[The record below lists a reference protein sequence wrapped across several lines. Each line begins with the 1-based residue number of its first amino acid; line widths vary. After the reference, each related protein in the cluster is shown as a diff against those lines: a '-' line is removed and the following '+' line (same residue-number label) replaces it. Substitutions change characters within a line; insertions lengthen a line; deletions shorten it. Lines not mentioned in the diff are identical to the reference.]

1 MPEAKMEFGYHP
13 PSGDRGFEVI
23 RPREYLSD
31 LHSALDIASQ
41 NFGSLWISDHFPM
54 PTSSVWSAGRT

>member
-23 RPREYLSD
+23 RTPRVSVRPPQRARHRVAELRLLVD
-31 LHSALDIASQ
+31 
-41 NFGSLWISDHFPM
+41 FGPFLL
-54 PTSSVWSAGRT
+54 